1 MTRIEID
8 GTVYT
13 SVTEAR
19 KALDKLITAAN
30 LANAER
36 LPRFST
42 FTRRSLYCSWCNQ
55 IIADDVNELD
65 TQQTEYEHVRTV
77 HPLAEK
83 FFFYVP

>member
-8 GTVYT
+8 DTVYT
-13 SVTEAR
+13 SITEAR

-36 LPRFST
+36 LPSFHLI
-42 FTRRSLYCSWCNQ
+42 TRRSLYCSWCNQ
-55 IIADDVNELD
+55 TIAEDVLEMD
-65 TQQTEYEHVRTV
+65 QQQTEFEHIRTV